1 MRIATANPC
10 SISSAPRPMTWQP
23 TIFSVGP
30 TQTSFMS
37 VRVLRAVSAWYMGVN
52 SAT

>member
-1 MRIATANPC
+1 M
-10 SISSAPRPMTWQP
+10 WQP
-23 TIFSVGP
+23 TILCSGP

-37 VRVLRAVSAWYMGVN
+37 VWVLRAVSAWYMGVK